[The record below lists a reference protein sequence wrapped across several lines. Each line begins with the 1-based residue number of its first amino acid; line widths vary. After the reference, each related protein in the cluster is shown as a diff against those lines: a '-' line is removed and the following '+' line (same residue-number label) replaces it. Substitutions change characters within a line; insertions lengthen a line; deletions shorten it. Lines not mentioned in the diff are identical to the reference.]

1 MSKQT
6 ALQFFLTGLIDLN
19 IGELLVDDKWIQFK
33 ELYQQAK
40 EMERE
45 QRLKDFQ
52 QGFQGATDA
61 LMGANQSVQNKT
73 YGKEAGHE

>member
-19 IGELLVDDKWIQFK
+19 IGELLVDDKLVQFK

-40 EMERE
+40 AIERE
-45 QRLKDFQ
+45 HIEDAYGDGLNAHRVDFC
-52 QGFQGATDA
+52 TR
-61 LMGANQSVQNKT
+61 KEYYERR
-73 YGKEAGHE
+73 YGKEASHEA

>member
-1 MSKQT
+1 MGKQT

-40 EMERE
+40 AMERE
-45 QRLKDFQ
+45 QIVEAFQ
-52 QGFQGATDA
+52 TEWSAYNCSG
-61 LMGANQSVQNKT
+61 NKYYERT
-73 YGKEAGHE
+73 YGKEASHE

>member
-45 QRLKDFQ
+45 QIV
-52 QGFQGATDA
+52 DA
-61 LMGANQSVQNKT
+61 WHDGRSPYGHFFVGNYLENT
-73 YGKEAGHE
+73 YGKEASHE